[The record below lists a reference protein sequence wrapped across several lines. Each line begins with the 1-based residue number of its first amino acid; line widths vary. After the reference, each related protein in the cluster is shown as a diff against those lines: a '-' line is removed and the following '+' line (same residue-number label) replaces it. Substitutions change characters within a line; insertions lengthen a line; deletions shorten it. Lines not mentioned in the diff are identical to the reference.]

1 MKSLDIR
8 AMDERTKRTGNIVE
22 SMFYFSIPR
31 NDNLFSYWDTIAD
44 RLYKIR
50 NSLNIQGVK
59 RTLALFAPPIDPGM
73 LVKARAMGISIDSIL
88 NSANEQHSIYRFRV
102 IVKLAIDMAKE
113 ASQMGRDFLAILEKK
128 DAEQLQVFKAKCNK
142 AIIAESK
149 AIQEME
155 IKSLETEKARLEEK
169 KIAKQ
174 SVSKKKKI
182 LHTVS
187 ATEKKYQKL
196 MEKAA
201 KIQETVEKVRNIASA
216 TYKIPDFKFGA
227 VTNVYGGPRFDMES
241 IGGTKLAE
249 NLVSAAE
256 AYAAR
261 FAQKQ
266 LDAAKTKL
274 QAEFDRRKQEWTLE
288 DDIDDAEIVEIEK
301 QSVINDIKTQQLEKR
316 YQNLEK
322 EILRSEEAYD
332 LLCNKFTNQQLYI
345 HLEKDLGKTFKR
357 YVNLLLEVARMA
369 EWAYHFEIPNDSS
382 QTYIQSNY
390 WESLYKGLLAPEKI
404 LLDLR
409 ALEKAYLENDKHK
422 MEIIRPILLFENLTN
437 PIYNPPQGDSI
448 YNQADFPDGQYITIT
463 KIPNVFEYVI
473 SIEKNLFDNDFPNHT
488 NRFIKDIRVQI
499 ITDSIIKSYTCLNA
513 ELSITSSTTFNS
525 IYATSMALQDAGKF
539 DFKFVCE
546 TFSLFDGTPIND
558 ELNLT
563 LKLSGL
569 NSLNSLATAKVIIY
583 ISYTAIRSNNVQN
596 N

>member
-1 MKSLDIR
+1 MAYPVPED
-8 AMDERTKRTGNIVE
+8 
-22 SMFYFSIPR
+22 
-31 NDNLFSYWDTIAD
+31 WTI
-44 RLYKIR
+44 
-50 NSLNIQGVK
+50 SG
-59 RTLALFAPPIDPGM
+59 
-73 LVKARAMGISIDSIL
+73 IL
-88 NSANEQHSIYRFRV
+88 NKNGVPFSE
-102 IVKLAIDMAKE
+102 
-113 ASQMGRDFLAILEKK
+113 
-128 DAEQLQVFKAKCNK
+128 
-142 AIIAESK
+142 
-149 AIQEME
+149 
-155 IKSLETEKARLEEK
+155 
-169 KIAKQ
+169 
-174 SVSKKKKI
+174 
-182 LHTVS
+182 
-187 ATEKKYQKL
+187 
-196 MEKAA
+196 
-201 KIQETVEKVRNIASA
+201 
-216 TYKIPDFKFGA
+216 
-227 VTNVYGGPRFDMES
+227 GPRFDMES

-274 QAEFDRRKQEWTLE
+274 QAELDRRKQEWTLE